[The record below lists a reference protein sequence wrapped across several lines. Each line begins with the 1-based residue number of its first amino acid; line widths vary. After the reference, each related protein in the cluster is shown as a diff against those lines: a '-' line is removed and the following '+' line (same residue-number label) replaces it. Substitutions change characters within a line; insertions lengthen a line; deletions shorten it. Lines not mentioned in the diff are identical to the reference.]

1 MGVGDSGPN
10 VVKSTYA
17 QIKAGMTSQLH
28 CRGVDVQTHTAPEP
42 LFLLLMIG
50 AAWADEAGC
59 GGALGQMKSAA
70 YR

>member
-17 QIKAGMTSQLH
+17 QMKAGMTSQL
-28 CRGVDVQTHTAPEP
+28 GVDVHIHTAPEP
-42 LFLLLMIG
+42 LCLLLMIG